1 MNNENPAPASGVQA
15 APGALPVESPPRTAE
30 GTTRSRDVTSL
41 GALFAAT
48 ALAACGGSEEQGE
61 AGAPPFASAP
71 PPGAPPAPTPPAPT
85 PPVPAPNPPPPPSS
99 PPPPPA
105 AAATLEQA
113 SKLLSQAT
121 FGATRAQIES
131 TRATGL
137 SAWVDQQ
144 LAAPRST
151 PHLEWLRSKGWEN
164 FDDRFSQQALDYT
177 VWRKFITSPDQLRQ
191 RVVYALSQIFVVS
204 IDSIDAEFQPFS
216 VGNLLDIFDA
226 NAFGSYRTLL
236 EQVTLSPVMGRY
248 LSMMGS
254 RKADASGRRPDE
266 NYAREIL
273 QLFSIGLVMLN
284 NDGTPQLSGGQP
296 VPAYTEADV
305 SGLARAFTG
314 WEYGAGYSDTSA
326 QRQIIPMVNIAS
338 RHETGEKRF
347 LGTVVAP
354 NTSAQATLTAAL
366 DRIAAHPNVGP
377 FIGRQLIQ
385 RLVTSNPSPAYVG
398 RVAAAFNNTNGVR
411 GNLGATVR
419 AVLLDAEARR
429 APTATATSGKLREPV
444 LRFLQWARACGV
456 TSPNDQWRLGNLS
469 DPATRLGQSPLHSPS
484 VFNFYRPGYVPPGTA
499 IATNALVAPEF
510 QITTE
515 SSVAGYINFMQGVI
529 SNTSGFAGSDLRADY
544 TAWLPLATNAANL
557 AAECNL
563 VFAAGAL
570 SSGTLTTITNA
581 LSAMPSGSNA
591 EQLRRIHA
599 AVLLTLAS
607 PEYLVQQ

>member
-1 MNNENPAPASGVQA
+1 
-15 APGALPVESPPRTAE
+15 
-30 GTTRSRDVTSL
+30 
-41 GALFAAT
+41 
-48 ALAACGGSEEQGE
+48 
-61 AGAPPFASAP
+61 
-71 PPGAPPAPTPPAPT
+71 
-85 PPVPAPNPPPPPSS
+85 
-99 PPPPPA
+99 
-105 AAATLEQA
+105 
-113 SKLLSQAT
+113 
-121 FGATRAQIES
+121 
-131 TRATGL
+131 
-137 SAWVDQQ
+137 
-144 LAAPRST
+144 
-151 PHLEWLRSKGWEN
+151 
-164 FDDRFSQQALDYT
+164 
-177 VWRKFITSPDQLRQ
+177 VWRKFIQSPDQLRQ

-204 IDSIDAEFQPFS
+204 IDSIDAEFPPFS

-254 RKADASGRRPDE
+254 RKEDSSGRRPDE

-284 NDGTPQLSGGQP
+284 PNGTPQLSGGQP

-314 WEYGAGYSDTSA
+314 WDYGAGYNTSSA
-326 QRQIIPMVNIAS
+326 QRQILPMVNIAS
-338 RHETGEKRF
+338 RHETGTKTF
-347 LGTVVAP
+347 LGTTVAAG
-354 NTSAQATLTAAL
+354 TSAQATLTAAL

-385 RLVTSNPSPAYVG
+385 RLVTSNPSAAYVG
-398 RVAAAFNNTNGVR
+398 RVAAAFNNDGTGVR
-411 GNLGATVR
+411 GNLRAVVR

-469 DPATRLGQSPLHSPS
+469 DPASRLGQSPLHSPS

-499 IATNALVAPEF
+499 IASNSLVAPEF

-515 SSVAGYINFMQGVI
+515 SSVAGYLNFMQGVI
-529 SNTSGFAGSDLRADY
+529 SNTSGFVGSDLRPNYD
-544 TAWLPLATNAANL
+544 AWLPLAGNPANL

-581 LSAMPSGSNA
+581 LTAMPSTNTA